1 MNIHL
6 DEQLKSYMGKK
17 GLKNIVIFSSSYRT

>member
-6 DEQLKSYMGKK
+6 DEQLKSYMQKK
-17 GLKNIVIFSSSYRT
+17 GLKNIVIISSAYRT